1 MIGLW
6 VLWVDH
12 DLGRNGLVLF
22 GSKLF
27 LFFLFVF
34 LLVLIVLLIVCSRS
48 DEFAFCNICSVL
60 TWCNSYYE
68 F

>member
-1 MIGLW
+1 M
-6 VLWVDH
+6 DH

-27 LFFLFVF
+27 LFFLFGF
-34 LLVLIVLLIVCSRS
+34 LIVLLIVCSRS

-60 TWCNSYYE
+60 TWCNSYYK